1 MTPRTD
7 MPVSAD
13 PTAGCDREPI
23 HVPGSIQPHGHLL
36 AFAGDD
42 FALVHASAA
51 ASAVLA
57 TGVADA
63 FGHPLVRVFAGTPVE
78 PMRDNLESVPAQDKD

>member
-1 MTPRTD
+1 VTPRTD

-63 FGHPLVRVFAGTPVE
+63 FGHPLERVFAGTPVE